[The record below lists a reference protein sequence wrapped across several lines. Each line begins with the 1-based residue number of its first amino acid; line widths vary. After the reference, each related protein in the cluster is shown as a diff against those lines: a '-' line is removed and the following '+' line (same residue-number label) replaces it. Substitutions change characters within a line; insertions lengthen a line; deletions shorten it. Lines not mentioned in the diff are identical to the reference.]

1 MSIKSLLQVILF
13 LLIII
18 IIGGIYFFYF
28 YSGQFTNKE
37 VVINELELQKSENK
51 EELIA
56 TQEILEVNNT
66 KQNKANEKVA
76 DITKENFNKSKILIK
91 EKKNKEITNKE
102 NTNKNLENFTKN
114 IEYVTT
120 NKNGDVFKIIA
131 EYGKTNLQDSDILD
145 LVNVDGSIVSA
156 DRSDI
161 YISSIYAEYNY
172 SNRNSKF
179 YKNVKIKYDNK
190 IIKCD
195 NLDLNISDN
204 IAVGYNNVIVED
216 NNSIMKANKITM
228 NMLTKDISIN
238 SDDKIE
244 ITTN

>member
-18 IIGGIYFFYF
+18 IIGGIYFLYF
-28 YSGQFTNKE
+28 YSGPIKNKE
-37 VVINELELQKSENK
+37 VVVNELDLQKSENK
-51 EELIA
+51 KEIIA
-56 TQEILEVNNT
+56 TQEILEGINT
-66 KQNKANEKVA
+66 KQNKEIEKVV
-76 DITKENFNKSKILIK
+76 DISKENFNKSKNSIK
-91 EKKNKEITNKE
+91 EEKNKEFSNKE
-102 NTNKNLENFTKN
+102 KTNKNLENFTKN

-172 SNRNSKF
+172 SNRNSH
-179 YKNVKIKYDNK
+179 V
-190 IIKCD
+190 
-195 NLDLNISDN
+195 
-204 IAVGYNNVIVED
+204 
-216 NNSIMKANKITM
+216 
-228 NMLTKDISIN
+228 
-238 SDDKIE
+238 
-244 ITTN
+244 